1 MFVVLAVV
9 VLLWIMSL
17 RVVVPT
23 NMVSSTGGVNMA
35 GMIEGLSQTET
46 GKALVNSFI
55 SRLGGKTE

>member
-23 NMVSSTGGVNMA
+23 NMVHIVQQGKNTIEYGKGRVAVTFTTGGLNPF
-35 GMIEGLSQTET
+35 QR
-46 GKALVNSFI
+46 LVC
-55 SRLGGKTE
+55 RCV